1 MAHAVTYKAKSGK
14 TQWKPT
20 LSFLLELESDSLGFC
35 LACGESTDEQVEPDA
50 VRYTCS
56 SCGEN
61 KVYGADV
68 LFLKGLVHKDLM
80 DSES

>member
-35 LACGESTDEQVEPDA
+35 LACGESTDEMIKPDA
-50 VRYTCS
+50 HKYNCAN
-56 SCGEN
+56 CGEN
-61 KVYGADV
+61 KVYSAEE
-68 LFLKGLVHKDLM
+68 LFLRGLVHKDMM
-80 DSES
+80 DSDS